1 MNPHPNASQQ
11 PRRRRGIYLLPNLFT
26 TAGMFSGFFAIIAAT
41 QGRFEHA
48 CVAIFMAAVF
58 DGMDGRIAR
67 LTNTQSEFGM
77 QYDSLADLVSFG
89 LAPALVMYHWSLEFL
104 RHDSATL
111 GKLGWMA
118 AFLYA
123 ACGALRL
130 ARFNSQATQVDKRWF
145 VGLASPAAAA
155 LMAAFIWTCVDNGL
169 SGERMRFAALPVTA
183 IIGMLMFSRFF
194 YTSFKGSRKDDR
206 VPFWSLLI
214 LVMAMIGVALNPPV
228 VLLVVFGLY
237 ALLGPVTW
245 LWRKI
250 TRKPLDVSIAATH
263 D

>member
-1 MNPHPNASQQ
+1 MSESRSAAPVASVVAE
-11 PRRRRGIYLLPNLFT
+11 PPGAPIGFVEFVLL
-26 TAGMFSGFFAIIAAT
+26 I
-41 QGRFEHA
+41 
-48 CVAIFMAAVF
+48 
-58 DGMDGRIAR
+58 
-67 LTNTQSEFGM
+67 
-77 QYDSLADLVSFG
+77 
-89 LAPALVMYHWSLEFL
+89 
-104 RHDSATL
+104 
-111 GKLGWMA
+111 
-118 AFLYA
+118 
-123 ACGALRL
+123 
-130 ARFNSQATQVDKRWF
+130 
-145 VGLASPAAAA
+145 AA

-169 SGERMRFAALPVTA
+169 SGEQMRFAALPVTA

-228 VLLVVFGLY
+228 VLLVVFALY

-250 TRKPLDVSIAATH
+250 TRKPLDVSIPVEH